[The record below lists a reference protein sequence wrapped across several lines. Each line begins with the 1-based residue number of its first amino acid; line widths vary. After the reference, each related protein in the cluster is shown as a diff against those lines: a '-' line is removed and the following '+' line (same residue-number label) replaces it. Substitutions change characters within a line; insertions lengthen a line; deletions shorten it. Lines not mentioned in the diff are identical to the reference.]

1 MPASGI
7 RNEYNIYKHNM
18 DIIMKKITVLLLGLY
33 SSVSYAY
40 NGTLLTATGQISAG
54 LGGVS
59 YGGGF
64 DRSAIADNPA
74 NLSYQPS
81 GGDIQMSLLN
91 IRSEASFINPD
102 TYYKSN
108 QYVPVP
114 SLSVVQH
121 TQSNLSYGIAVVG
134 SGASVDYQQ
143 PVVGGANHATAKD
156 NLAMATINPTISY
169 KISPELSIGA
179 ALHLGIQEFR
189 AKGVIVG
196 MDAQQQALEL
206 PSHGNQWAWGYGYAL
221 GATWQFLPQWT
232 LGASY
237 ISETEFS
244 KLDGYRDDLLASS
257 EGRLNLPERFG
268 VGFSYQASEQLK
280 IGMDVLQ
287 INWQDTDGFGEGT
300 AFNWQDQTVF
310 RIGADYQLNP
320 ISSIRVGYSHADSF
334 LDRDYTN
341 ANLYTNA
348 IAHQAITVGYGHR
361 LRFADLNLAY
371 EYDLSS
377 HRDGTNQSAGTNL
390 KNNNHTL
397 TLGLSKA
404 F

>member
-1 MPASGI
+1 
-7 RNEYNIYKHNM
+7 
-18 DIIMKKITVLLLGLY
+18 MKKITVLLLGLY

-54 LGGVS
+54 TGGVS

-91 IRSEASFINPD
+91 IRSKASFIDPD
-102 TYYKSN
+102 TSYKSN

-114 SLSVVQH
+114 SLSVIQH
-121 TQSNLSYGIAVVG
+121 TNSQLSYGVAVVG
-134 SGASVDYQQ
+134 SGASVDYRQ
-143 PVVGGANHATAKD
+143 PVVKDGNHATAKD

-169 KISPELSIGA
+169 KITPNLSIGA
-179 ALHLGIQEFR
+179 ALQLGVQQFR

-196 MDAQQQALEL
+196 MDAQQQAIEL
-206 PSHGNQWAWGYGYAL
+206 PAHGNQWAWGYGYAL
-221 GATWQFLPQWT
+221 GTTWQFLPEWT

-237 ISETEFS
+237 ISETVFS
-244 KLDGYRDDLLASS
+244 KLDGYQNDLLASS

-268 VGFSYQASEQLK
+268 VGVSYQANKQLK
-280 IGMDVLQ
+280 IGMDILQ
-287 INWQDTDGFGEGT
+287 INWQDTNGFGEGT
-300 AFNWQDQTVF
+300 AFNWQDQTVY
-310 RIGADYQLNP
+310 RIGADYQLNS
-320 ISSIRVGYSHADSF
+320 ISSVRIGYSHADSF

-348 IAHQAITVGYGHR
+348 IAHQAITVGYGHH
-361 LRFADLNLAY
+361 LGFVDLNLAY

-377 HRDGTNQSAGTNL
+377 QHNGTNQSKGTNL
-390 KNNNHTL
+390 KNNNHTF
-397 TLGLSKA
+397 TLGFSKA